1 MPTPRP
7 VRVFALLALTG
18 CDRAVYIDNFVTI
31 VDTGSDGCCT
41 PVDCCCDDDET
52 GTTGTTTTTVDET
65 CDDWEPTPPA
75 SVEPVGCVTEPAPA
89 DIDPRVAWV
98 WPDDFDPSE
107 TFKNVI
113 TTPVVGHVVD
123 SDDDPEGSPNNE
135 EDSPEVA
142 FVAYNQATSE
152 PGRLVLLNPKSRQEV
167 WKVTSVTDGTD
178 TAYFSANGTAA
189 IGDVDG
195 NGDIE
200 VCAPTL
206 AERYTGGTR
215 RNVVCLNGED
225 GSLLWM
231 SDNTTGVSMGA
242 IAIADMDRNVVPEV
256 IIGNIVLSG
265 ADGTT
270 LAQGSASQPIGGW
283 GYEEPGYYG
292 YHNPISVPIQ
302 LDDGNLELV
311 AAGAIYTY
319 EEDTTTG
326 TFSLVRQSVD
336 DGSDDEGFASVAD
349 VDLDGEPEIVRT
361 SYTYVST
368 TQSAGELR
376 VLDKLGGTWRVVAEL
391 PFYEHFA
398 GGSGTPSTWY
408 NPTPLGATNPR
419 LRMGAP
425 TIANLDTDPEP
436 EIAVAGAEYYQVFD
450 VILGADGS
458 LDLAHKWQRLVA
470 DQTSASTGSSIFDFD
485 ADGVAE
491 IVYADQRELYIF
503 DGPTGNDRI
512 VSADF
517 DPASHC
523 SGTATELPT
532 IADVDGDGASE
543 ILLASN
549 WPWGDRTPDDWWA
562 WDQDCGEGEEAW
574 QGVRMLQSATD
585 DGFGN
590 GWAPSRP
597 VWNQHA
603 YNISNVGDDSLIPA
617 NPANNWDT
625 WNSFREQDMG
635 DRVGAWKPNYAA
647 GEADICD
654 WTCDG
659 DVVTLYYNV
668 YNAGTVDATGL
679 EVELRNAGGTTV
691 DVRTLTAVDS
701 GEGYQAGP
709 VEITK
714 AQWGSGLHMV
724 VDPDNRTEEC
734 DEDDNWADLGAWP
747 CD

>member
-1 MPTPRP
+1 MRFRRP
-7 VRVFALLALTG
+7 SPLLALLAFTG
-18 CDRAVYIDNFVTI
+18 CDRAVYIDNFVTVI
-31 VDTGSDGCCT
+31 DTGSDGCCIT
-41 PVDCCCDDDET
+41 IDCCCDDET
-52 GTTGTTTTTVDET
+52 GTTGTTGTTTVDE
-65 CDDWEPTPPA
+65 CEDWTPTPP
-75 SVEPVGCVTEPAPA
+75 STVEPQGCVTEPAPI

-107 TFKNVI
+107 TFKNVV
-113 TTPVVGHVVD
+113 TTPMVGHVVD
-123 SDDDPEGSPNNE
+123 SDGDGSPNN
-135 EDSPEVA
+135 DADTPEVA
-142 FVAYNQATSE
+142 FVAYNQSAHE
-152 PGRLVLLNPKSRQEV
+152 PGRLVLLNPESRQEV

-178 TAYFSANGTAA
+178 TAYISPNGALA

-206 AERYTGGTR
+206 AARYSGGTH

-231 SDNTTGVSMGA
+231 SDNTTGVSIGA
-242 IAIADMDRNVVPEV
+242 IAIANMDGVGAPEV

-265 ADGTT
+265 VDGTT
-270 LAQGSASQPIGGW
+270 LAEGSAGQPMGGW
-283 GYEEPGYYG
+283 GYEEASYLQ
-292 YHNPISVPIQ
+292 YHNPISVPVQ
-302 LDDGNLELV
+302 LDEGNLELV
-311 AAGAIYTY
+311 AAGAIYSY
-319 EEDTTTG
+319 VEDTSTG
-326 TFSLVRQSVD
+326 TFSLQRLSVD

-361 SYTYVST
+361 RYTYVNET
-368 TQSAGELR
+368 TTAGSVR
-376 VLDKLGGTWRVVAEL
+376 VLDKLGGTWRLVAEL

-398 GGSGTPSTWY
+398 GGSGTSTTWY
-408 NPTPLGATNPR
+408 EPTPTGASNPR
-419 LRMGAP
+419 LRTGPP

-436 EIAVAGAEYYQVFD
+436 EIAVAGAEFYQVLD
-450 VILGADGS
+450 LILGDDGTI
-458 LDLAHKWQRLVA
+458 DLVHKWQRTA
-470 DQTSASTGSSIFDFD
+470 SDQTSASTGSAIFDFD

-491 IVYADQRELYIF
+491 VVYADQSELFIL

-512 VSADF
+512 SSTDF
-517 DPASHC
+517 DPANHC
-523 SGTATELPT
+523 SGTAWEFPS

-549 WPWGDRTPDDWWA
+549 WPFGDRTPDDWWA

-603 YNISNVGDDSLIPA
+603 YNITNVHDDSTIPDA
-617 NPANNWDT
+617 PAANWDT
-625 WNSFREQDMG
+625 WNSFREQDEG
-635 DRVGAWKPNYAA
+635 DRDGAWKPNYAA
-647 GEADICD
+647 GEADICE
-654 WTCDG
+654 WTCSE

-668 YNAGTVDATGL
+668 YNAGTVDAVDMD
-679 EVELRNAGGTTV
+679 VELRNAGGTTL
-691 DVRTLTAVDS
+691 DARTIPAVAS
-701 GEGYQAGP
+701 GTGFQAGP
-709 VEITK
+709 VQISK
-714 AQWGSGLHMV
+714 VDWGSGLHV
-724 VDPDNRTEEC
+724 IVDPDNLTAEC
-734 DEDDNWADLGAWP
+734 DEDDNRTDLGAWP